1 MIYALTQNHIVVCNP
16 SMASACVNNIGMS
29 PEKFAP
35 ATFPSY
41 GWLSPRVSFSCE
53 YSDNGDGSRLAGA
66 KSSSPAKNP
75 PEGPDPELSGSEFE
89 FRLEDPVG
97 MLPAD
102 ELFSGGKLMPLQ
114 ISSVRP
120 PVNEPSSSEI
130 RSPETAKYRRR
141 AEISV
146 TDPYLFSPK
155 APRCSSR
162 WRELLGLKKLYQN
175 SSNGNGSAKIES
187 SQKTTSSSATNNAP
201 KSLKHFLHRSS
212 KSLSSSSSCSEA
224 SLSLPLLKDSDC
236 ESVSISSRLSLS
248 SSSSGHEHED
258 LPRLSLESDKPNPN
272 PMFSL
277 HRNPKPARAK
287 TAVKIREIKQRAA
300 ADQAARVGRSPMRRP
315 VAESA
320 SVATSR
326 GASVDSPRMNSSG
339 KIVFQSLERSSSS
352 PSSFNGGPR
361 LKYRGMERSYS
372 ANVRVTPVLN
382 VPVCSLRGSSK
393 SGFGFGQLFSSPQ
406 KRDANGTVSGKSQH
420 SHYVQQ
426 SQTHNKNRTD
436 RN

>member
-1 MIYALTQNHIVVCNP
+1 MARSKSPP
-16 SMASACVNNIGMS
+16 SDLRRTS
-29 PEKFAP
+29 
-35 ATFPSY
+35 
-41 GWLSPRVSFSCE
+41 LRLRR
-53 YSDNGDGSRLAGA
+53 SD
-66 KSSSPAKNP
+66 
-75 PEGPDPELSGSEFE
+75 
-89 FRLEDPVG
+89 
-97 MLPAD
+97 
-102 ELFSGGKLMPLQ
+102 
-114 ISSVRP
+114 
-120 PVNEPSSSEI
+120 
-130 RSPETAKYRRR
+130 RRR
-141 AEISV
+141 RPSTAGERRY
-146 TDPYLFSPK
+146 PYGPVLVLLPK
-155 APRCSSR
+155 RRGARADGESC
-162 WRELLGLKKLYQN
+162 WGKELYQN
-175 SSNGNGSAKIES
+175 SSNGNGSAKVES
-187 SQKTTSSSATNNAP
+187 SPENDVVECCHKQRAQISE
-201 KSLKHFLHRSS
+201 HFLHRSS

-258 LPRLSLESDKPNPN
+258 LPRLSLDSDKPNPNPN

-277 HRNPKPARAK
+277 HRNPKPARGK
-287 TAVKIREIKQRAA
+287 TAGKIREIKQRAA

-320 SVATSR
+320 TVATSR
-326 GASVDSPRMNSSG
+326 GVS
-339 KIVFQSLERSSSS
+339 
-352 PSSFNGGPR
+352 
-361 LKYRGMERSYS
+361 YRGMERSYS

-406 KRDANGTVSGKSQH
+406 KKKTPTAPFSGKSQH